1 MTAVVPTLDELREA
15 GFFSPLEVHLARRL
29 LAMAGEAGSAPAED
43 VELRLLGVA
52 LAGRGPLHGQV
63 CVSLREPPDL
73 SALIDDEAA
82 AAGRPRWRWP
92 DPDAWAASLGRSAL
106 VGDGTAATPTPLV
119 LDGERQLYLYRYWQ
133 YQERLA
139 SAIRR
144 RAGALEQ
151 GVDTEALRRGLR
163 RLFGDGDDAGTR
175 GQRRAAAMAICR
187 RFSVIV
193 GGPGTG
199 KTTTV
204 LKILAL
210 LQEQARE
217 ARRFPLRLALL
228 APTGKAA
235 ARLSAAIASGKA
247 ALASD
252 AAIKAAIP
260 DEATTIHRALIPD
273 RRRPTRFVHDAASPL
288 AADVVVVDESSM
300 VDLALMTKLVEAV
313 PPEARLILLGDRDQ
327 LSSVEAGAILGD
339 LCGAGGDGAGW
350 SPAFAALIDEVTGGP
365 EPSTPAAAR
374 PQPPIADCIAHLT
387 VSYRFGDDSGIGAL
401 SRAINR
407 GDTGQALAYLA
418 LEDTARPE
426 LERYADLDW
435 VVVRD
440 EPGADPRPEAV
451 LGRRLV
457 EGFQPY
463 LVQLGDPAAALAVFD
478 RFRVLCAHRRGAFGV
493 AALNELVRRQLA
505 HAGLIEHRGTW
516 YEGRPVMITHN
527 DAQVG
532 LYNGDV
538 GLTLRDPATGELR
551 VHFADAAADG
561 GTRSIAPARLPAHE
575 TAFALTVHKSQGS
588 EFEEVLF
595 LLPGRASP
603 IVSRELVYT
612 AVTRAKR
619 KVTIVASR
627 AVIHEAVTR
636 RIRRASGLRKALWGT

>member
-1 MTAVVPTLDELREA
+1 MTPVAPTLDALREA

-29 LAMAGEAGSAPAED
+29 VAMAGEAESAPAGE
-43 VELRLLGVA
+43 VELRLLGAA

-73 SALIDDEAA
+73 SALVDDAAA

-92 DPDAWAASLGRSAL
+92 DPDAWAASLRRSAL
-106 VGDGTAATPTPLV
+106 VGDGTRPSPLV
-119 LDGERQLYLYRYWQ
+119 LDDDQQLYLYRYWQ
-133 YQERLA
+133 YQERLVV
-139 SAIRR
+139 AIRR
-144 RAGALEQ
+144 RAGVLEQ
-151 GVDTEALRRGLR
+151 DLHPEALRRGLR
-163 RLFGDGDDAGTR
+163 RLFGDGDDTGTR
-175 GQRRAAAMAICR
+175 GQRRAAAMAIWR
-187 RFSVIV
+187 RFSVIA

-210 LQEQARE
+210 LQEQAR
-217 ARRFPLRLALL
+217 AAGCFPLRLVLL

-252 AAIKAAIP
+252 AAIAASIP
-260 DEATTIHRALIPD
+260 DEATTIHRALVLD
-273 RRRPTRFVHDAASPL
+273 RRRPTRFVRGADSPL

-300 VDLALMTKLVEAV
+300 VDLALMTKLLEAV
-313 PPEARLILLGDRDQ
+313 PPDARLILLGDCDQ

-339 LCGAGGDGAGW
+339 LCNAGVEGGGW
-350 SPAFAALIDEVTGGP
+350 SPGFAALIDEATGAPCPGAADATRP
-365 EPSTPAAAR
+365 PA
-374 PQPPIADCIAHLT
+374 IADCIAHLT

-407 GDTGQALAYLA
+407 GDTDRALAYLA
-418 LEDTARPE
+418 LEDTAHPE
-426 LERYADLDW
+426 LERYEDLGW

-457 EGFQPY
+457 EGFQPF
-463 LVQLGDPAAALAVFD
+463 LVELRDPAAALAVLD

-493 AALNELVRRQLA
+493 AAINELVRRQLA
-505 HAGLIEHRGTW
+505 RAGLIEHRGTW

-532 LYNGDV
+532 LFNGDV
-538 GLTLRDPATGELR
+538 GLALRDPATGELR
-551 VHFADAAADG
+551 VHFADAMADG
-561 GTRSIAPARLPAHE
+561 GTRSFAPARLPAHE

-588 EFEEVLF
+588 EFEEVLL
-595 LLPGRASP
+595 LLPGQASP

-619 KVTIVASR
+619 KVTIVASK
-627 AVIHEAVTR
+627 AVIREAVTR
-636 RIRRASGLRKALWGT
+636 RIRRASGLRKALWGN